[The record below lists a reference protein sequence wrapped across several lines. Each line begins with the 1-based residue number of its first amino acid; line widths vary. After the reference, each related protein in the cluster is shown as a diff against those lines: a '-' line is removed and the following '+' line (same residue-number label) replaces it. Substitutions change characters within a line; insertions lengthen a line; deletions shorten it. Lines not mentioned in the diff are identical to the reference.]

1 MVMVVAMLVVLI
13 MVLVTSS
20 FCLSLVMSLCS
31 ILYKCMTSDLFFLL
45 MSKPYPEHS
54 VEYSHF
60 IKSSRSGRRNAVAN
74 ILDEPQVAA
83 NLPILTLPADLS
95 ELKVTGKIMYRL
107 DDVKVRR

>member
-1 MVMVVAMLVVLI
+1 MVVVITMLVVLI
-13 MVLVTSS
+13 LVLVMSS

-31 ILYKCMTSDLFFLL
+31 IFNKCVASDLFFLL

-60 IKSSRSGRRNAVAN
+60 IKSNRSGRRNAVAN

-95 ELKVTGKIMYRL
+95 ELKVTGKIIYRL
-107 DDVKVRR
+107 DDVQVR